1 MVKPQKTVAAVLS
14 ALFGNSEKAVSEK
27 LTQDEFNAFAA
38 DAQEVQNRLDA
49 QAEGNAAMN
58 ADLTKANEAADAAE
72 LTLATTQAALVT
84 AQTDLATA
92 QTLAGKLKAKADQW
106 DAYKASL
113 TGTTVAEDSTNSGPA
128 IETGLSAKDQSDLDS
143 LKALKAKHP
152 TLMAHVELPE

>member
-1 MVKPQKTVAAVLS
+1 MVKPQKTVSAILA

-58 ADLTKANEAADAAE
+58 ADLTQAKADADKAETELATTKAALATTEADLAKANERAAG
-72 LTLATTQAALVT
+72 LQ
-84 AQTDLATA
+84 
-92 QTLAGKLKAKADQW
+92 AKADQW

-113 TGTTVAEDSTNSGPA
+113 SGITVAEDGTNNGQA
-128 IETGLSAKDQSDLDS
+128 NETGLSAKDQGNLDS

-152 TLMAHVELPE
+152 ALMAHVELPE

>member
-1 MVKPQKTVAAVLS
+1 MVKPQKTVAAVLA

-72 LTLATTQAALVT
+72 LTLATTQASLTT
-84 AQTDLATA
+84 AQADLITA
-92 QTLAGKLKAKADQW
+92 NDRAAGLQAKADQW

-113 TGTTVAEDSTNSGPA
+113 TGTTVAEDSTNAGKVN
-128 IETGLSAKDQSDLDS
+128 ETGLSAKDQSDLDS

-152 TLMAHVELPE
+152 TLMADVELPE